1 MTNQEKELLFKKLV
15 MDSHNSIYRVCY
27 AFLNNEEDIK
37 DLKQEIYIQIWKS
50 IEQFEGKSSWN
61 TFIYRIAVNVAIRF
75 KGNLISHQQKMTD
88 VKLEKVDP
96 MNVTYIDNE
105 NVQYL
110 KYFLKKLPDN
120 ERLIISLYFEGL
132 SYKEIAEAMGLTAG
146 HAGVKVQR
154 IKQQLKIQIEKE
166 HDRF

>member
-15 MDSHNSIYRVCY
+15 LDSHHSIYRVCY
-27 AFLNNEEDIK
+27 AFLNNGEDIK

-75 KGNLISHQQKMTD
+75 KANLINHQKKMAD
-88 VKLEKVDP
+88 VKLEKVSTKAVE
-96 MNVTYIDNE
+96 NIDNE

-120 ERLIISLYFEGL
+120 ERLLISLYLEGL
-132 SYKEIAEAMGLTAG
+132 SYKEIAEAMGITMG

-166 HDRF
+166 HGRL